1 MHTSRRD
8 GILFCL
14 ALSLGSGVSPG
25 VAAAIRTMLK
35 HEQTAITAIEEALA
49 ALGETSL

>member
-14 ALSLGSGVSPG
+14 ALSLGRGAG
-25 VAAAIRTMLK
+25 AAAIRTMLK
-35 HEQTAITAIEEALA
+35 HEQTAIAAIEEALA
-49 ALGETSL
+49 ALGETSK